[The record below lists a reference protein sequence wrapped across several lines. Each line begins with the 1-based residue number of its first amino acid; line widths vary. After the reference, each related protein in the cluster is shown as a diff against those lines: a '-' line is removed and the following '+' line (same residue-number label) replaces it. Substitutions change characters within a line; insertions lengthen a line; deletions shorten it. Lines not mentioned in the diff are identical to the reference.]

1 LAKPSRVGFPST
13 FYKTEDTQ
21 LEHTA
26 LYPEKEHGGF
36 LGGWFMADWT
46 LAQVEAS
53 DALTRLHYFTMTKRQ
68 GDRGIE
74 FLITVRE
81 SVPGAD
87 RSMQFLAQADKQTNQ
102 KSAPFTPTGWGST
115 LLEALSQ
122 CVREVHR
129 FPYEGDD

>member
-1 LAKPSRVGFPST
+1 
-13 FYKTEDTQ
+13 
-21 LEHTA
+21 
-26 LYPEKEHGGF
+26 
-36 LGGWFMADWT
+36 MADWT

-81 SVPGAD
+81 TVPGAD
-87 RSMQFLAQADKQTNQ
+87 RSMQFVAQADKQTNQ

-129 FPYEGDD
+129 FPYEGED